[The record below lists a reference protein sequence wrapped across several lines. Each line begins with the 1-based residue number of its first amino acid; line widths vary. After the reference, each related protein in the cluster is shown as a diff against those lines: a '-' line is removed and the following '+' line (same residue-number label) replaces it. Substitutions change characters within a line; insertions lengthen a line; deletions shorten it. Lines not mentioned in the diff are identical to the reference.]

1 MSANL
6 LRPHHEFITTFVIS
20 IFIFCQQPGYA
31 QQAFVAAGGD
41 ATGSGGTVSFSAGQV
56 VYTTITS
63 GSGSVSQ
70 GVQQVYDNSVLPV
83 TLISFTATVVKDR
96 VQLKWETTMEH
107 NNDFFTI
114 ERSSDAIHFDE
125 VTRVEAVG
133 NSTSA
138 SKYKWTDEAAIAGTS
153 YYRLKQTDFDLT
165 SAYSRMIAVTISSL
179 SGTIVYPN
187 PAEDLLTVRDEIKQ
201 NTARSYQ
208 IFDTSGRI
216 VEEKKPLGAQRMID
230 LTQLL
235 PATYII
241 RLDNNIEVKEFKIIK
256 K

>member
-6 LRPHHEFITTFVIS
+6 RRPHHEFITTFVIS
-20 IFIFCQQPGYA
+20 TIIFCQQPGYA
-31 QQAFVAAGGD
+31 QQAFVASGGD
-41 ATGSGGTVSFSAGQV
+41 AAGSAGSVSFSAGQV
-56 VYTTITS
+56 VDPTITS
-63 GSGSVSQ
+63 VAGTVSQ
-70 GVQQVYDNSVLPV
+70 GVQQIYDNSALPV
-83 TLISFTATVVKDR
+83 TLIYFTALAMNDR
-96 VQLKWETTMEH
+96 VQLRWETTMER
-107 NNDFFTI
+107 NNNFFTI
-114 ERSSDAIHFDE
+114 ERSADAIHFEE
-125 VTRVEAVG
+125 VARMEAIG
-133 NSTSA
+133 NSNSS
-138 SKYKWTDEAAIAGTS
+138 SKYKWTDEAAMAGTS

-165 SAYSRMIAVTISSL
+165 SSYSRMIAVTISSL

-187 PAEDLLTVRDEIKQ
+187 PAEDLVTVRDEIKQ

-241 RLDNNIEVKEFKIIK
+241 RLDNSIEVKEFKIIK